1 MSVTPRI
8 HSLLI
13 KPVSAVCNL
22 ACTYCFYLDRDADPY
37 GELPGRQMS
46 IETLERLVDTWMFYS
61 WPQSTF
67 AFQGGE
73 PTLAGLDYFLKLV
86 GFQKQYGRDGQS
98 VSNSI
103 QTNAILIDDA
113 WCAFLKEYNWLVGA
127 SLDGPEEV
135 HDRYRLNQGG
145 APTWKRVMEN
155 VERMRKKGVEYN
167 ILCVVSQA
175 NVEQPKPLYRFLRSI
190 GADNLQFIPLAEFD
204 PAGNPLPFTI
214 TPEQYGRFLVELF
227 DVWWPERR
235 KVRIRFFDNLAEALA
250 GQPPGN
256 CTLLETCDSYVVVEY
271 NGDVF
276 PCDFFVERD
285 WKLGNVDFDSWPE
298 IARRQKRYAFAA
310 NKALPRPE
318 CQACEY
324 QQICHGG
331 CPKLRHARLR
341 DFGGLDYFCA
351 AYKMVFA
358 HTSGPLRAEVQRL
371 LR

>member
-1 MSVTPRI
+1 MSATPRI
-8 HSLLI
+8 DSLLI
-13 KPVSAVCNL
+13 KPASAVCNL
-22 ACTYCFYLDRDADPY
+22 DCTYCFYLDRDADPY
-37 GELPGRQMS
+37 RDLPGRCMS

-73 PTLAGLDYFLKLV
+73 PTLAGLAFFEKLV
-86 GFQKQYGRDGQS
+86 EFQKHYGRAGQS

-113 WCAFLKEYNWLVGA
+113 WCSFFKEYNWLVGA
-127 SLDGPEEV
+127 SLDGPEAV
-135 HDRYRLNQGG
+135 HDQYRFNKGG
-145 APTWKRVMEN
+145 APTWTRVMEN
-155 VERMRKKGVEYN
+155 IQRMRKKGVEYN

-175 NVEQPKPLYRFLRSI
+175 NVENPKPLYRFLRAI

-214 TPEQYGRFLVELF
+214 TPEQYGRFLLDLF

-256 CTLLETCDSYVVVEY
+256 CTLRETCDSYAVVEY

-285 WKLGNVDFDSWPE
+285 WKLGNITLDSWPE
-298 IARRQKRYAFAA
+298 IARRQKRFAFAA
-310 NKALPRPE
+310 NKTLPRPE

-351 AYKMVFA
+351 AYKMVFN
-358 HTSGPLRAEVQRL
+358 HTTGPLREEVQRL
-371 LR
+371 FR